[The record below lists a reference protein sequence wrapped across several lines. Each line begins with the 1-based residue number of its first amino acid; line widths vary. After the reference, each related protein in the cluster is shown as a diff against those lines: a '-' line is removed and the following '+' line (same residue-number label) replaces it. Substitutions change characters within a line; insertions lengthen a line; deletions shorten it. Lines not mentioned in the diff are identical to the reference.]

1 MTAAM
6 TAATLELTLRQEFP
20 AAQRGDRDA
29 YGRIVLACQNAITA
43 IALAI
48 TRDVQASEDIAQ
60 EAFLKAWKHLGS
72 LKNPD
77 SLLPWLRQITRNL
90 ARDHLRAAQY
100 RPLSG
105 ESAEVAIS
113 LAADSAP
120 TPAEL
125 LLRTEQEQ
133 VAAEIIAAL
142 PEDSRELLLLF
153 YRESQS
159 SQQVAQLLGLTD
171 AAVRKRLSRARGTV
185 REELMRHFSDFARSS
200 APGAAFASVVIGAL
214 AMAAPPTAAA
224 AVLGTGTAIAGKGVL
239 KVLGASFGAVAFGVV
254 AGIGSVWY
262 GIRKYLRDP
271 LDEQERRSLLT
282 YGATNTLLILA
293 FVVGIS
299 YLARVPGWQ
308 PHLLATLAY
317 MLGIGLT
324 CGLWLP
330 RILAR
335 RRARDM
341 QRDPVGTTALLRR
354 ERMRSRIGLVLG
366 MVLAT
371 AGLVAGLILSGRL
384 VI

>member
-1 MTAAM
+1 MT
-6 TAATLELTLRQEFP
+6 TATLELTLRQEFP

-90 ARDHLRAAQY
+90 ARDHLRSAQY

-113 LAADSAP
+113 LAADTAP

-133 VAAEIIAAL
+133 VAADIISAL

-159 SQQVAQLLGLTD
+159 SQQVAHLLGLTD

-185 REELMRHFSDFARSS
+185 REELMKHFSDFARSS
-200 APGAAFASVVIGAL
+200 APSAAFASVVVGAL

-224 AVLGTGTAIAGKGVL
+224 AVLSAGTAVASKGVL
-239 KVLGASFGAVAFGVV
+239 KVLGASFGAVAFGLV

-271 LDEQERRSLLT
+271 LDEQERRALLR
-282 YGATNTLLILA
+282 YGAANTLLILA
-293 FVVGIS
+293 FVIGIS
-299 YLARVPGWQ
+299 YIARMPGWQ
-308 PHLLATLAY
+308 LPMLVTLAY
-317 MLGIGLT
+317 MAGISLT
-324 CGLWLP
+324 CGRWLP

-335 RRARDM
+335 RRARDL
-341 QRDPVGTTALLRR
+341 QRDPVGTSERLRR
-354 ERMRSRIGLVLG
+354 ERIRSRIGLVVG
-366 MVLAT
+366 MSLAT
-371 AGLVAGLILSGRL
+371 VGLLAGLILSGRL
-384 VI
+384 AF